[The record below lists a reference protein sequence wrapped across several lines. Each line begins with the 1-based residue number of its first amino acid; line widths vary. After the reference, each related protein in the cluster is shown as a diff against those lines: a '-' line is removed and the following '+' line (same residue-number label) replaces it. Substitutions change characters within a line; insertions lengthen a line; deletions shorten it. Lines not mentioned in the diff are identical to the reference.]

1 MKSDDIITSHPQT
14 PCPLKAR
21 YCGPYTAQENC
32 NDVDYI
38 ISTPDRRKSRRLC
51 QINLL
56 KHHHNWDDKP
66 AALVTLVQEKKVR
79 EQDISE
85 EDRWLRNSDVLKN
98 IDQKLG
104 HLLDPERIQVKSL
117 LIELVV
123 SFLMLQ
129 KK

>member
-1 MKSDDIITSHPQT
+1 M
-14 PCPLKAR
+14 
-21 YCGPYTAQENC
+21 
-32 NDVDYI
+32 
-38 ISTPDRRKSRRLC
+38 
-51 QINLL
+51 
-56 KHHHNWDDKP
+56 
-66 AALVTLVQEKKVR
+66 AL
-79 EQDISE
+79 QDISE
-85 EDRWLRNSDVLKN
+85 EDQWLRNSDVLKN